1 MKSDYLKYFTV
12 GNGTD
17 LLPDVMLDVALF
29 CILQNIKSMTK
40 V

>member
-12 GNGTD
+12 GNGMD
-17 LLPDVMLDVALF
+17 LLPDIMLDVALF

-40 V
+40 A